1 MTNQTLTPQET
12 ATLLGVSYYTVMG
25 YIKDGL
31 LPATCDL
38 DAPPVHRRYAIRRD
52 DALALRSL
60 RETFRPGPKPGN
72 SDRRTMMYLPRS
84 AEWGAWVKR
93 ALTGEERARVLENFA
108 RLKEADEVG
117 FEVELGMMQEGYQEV
132 SLK

>member
-1 MTNQTLTPQET
+1 MTNNNSTLTPRD
-12 ATLLGVSYYTVMG
+12 AADLLGVSYYTVMG

-38 DAPPVHRRYAIRRD
+38 DAPPVRRRYAIRRD

-60 RETFRPGPKPGN
+60 RETFRPGPRPSGN
-72 SDRRTMMYLPRS
+72 SHHRTMMYLPRS

-93 ALTGEERARVLENFA
+93 ILTGEERARLLEYYA
-108 RLKEADEVG
+108 RMKEGEPG
-117 FEVELGMMQEGYQEV
+117 QFEVELAATNRE
-132 SLK
+132 